1 MEDQT
6 EVSYNSQVERVQKP
20 TLTVASFGLS
30 SHCHTY
36 ADNAQLYI
44 YMPASES
51 QTAAAQ
57 LATGVEGLDQWMGSN
72 RLKLN
77 AKKTELIWIGTGQ
90 QLAKLTITQLQ
101 LINSVVEFD
110 NTATNLGVVLNGQ
123 PSMFQQVAAV
133 FRSSFYQLRQLKSVK
148 SSPFL
153 CRLIFTVGF
162 TTATMRW
169 LEWPKFIFRN
179 FSLCRLWPI
188 VWCLELRRSEHIT
201 PVLEDVLVSE

>member
-1 MEDQT
+1 VEDQT

-110 NTATNLGVVLNGQ
+110 STATNLGVVLNGQ
-123 PSMFQQVAAV
+123 LSMSQQVTAV
-133 FRSSFYQLRQLKSVK
+133 CRSYLYQLRQLKSVK
-148 SSPFL
+148 SSLTREALHSFIQAFVH
-153 CRLIFTVGF
+153 CRLDYCNSALAGVAKIYLQKLHAVQNM
-162 TTATMRW
+162 ATRMV
-169 LEWPKFIFRN
+169 
-179 FSLCRLWPI
+179 SG
-188 VWCLELRRSEHIT
+188 VRRSEHNH
-201 PVLEDVLVSE
+201 PSS